1 MSNPK
6 PKLSDLEDMG
16 RAAGEI
22 LRAGFGKVHEI
33 SRKGAIDLVTE
44 VDREAEAFLLNQ
56 INERFPDSQAV
67 GEEGGRLSGS
77 GNGKWYIDP
86 IDGTTNY
93 THGLPI
99 FCVSI
104 AYEEAGELV
113 YGMVYNPIQE
123 EFYSAEKGSGAYLNG
138 RKLQVNQVYEVENSL
153 LVTGFPYD
161 IRTNPD
167 NNLAEYARFSLRTHG
182 VRRLGAAALDLC
194 YVAAGY
200 FDGFWEKRI
209 EVWDIAAGA
218 LIVSEAGGKVSD
230 VNGAPDF
237 MVEAESIL
245 AANPKLHSEMLKVLQ
260 EED

>member
-1 MSNPK
+1 MSQSK
-6 PKLSDLEDMG
+6 PTLADLEDMG

-22 LRAGFGKVHEI
+22 LRDGFGKVHEI
-33 SRKGAIDLVTE
+33 DRKGVIDLVTE
-44 VDREAEAFLLNQ
+44 VDKEAEAFLLQQ
-56 INERFPDSQAV
+56 IQERFPDSQAV

-77 GNGKWYIDP
+77 GDGKWYIDP

-104 AYEEAGELV
+104 AYEEAGELAF
-113 YGMVYNPIQE
+113 GIVYNPIQE
-123 EFYSAEKGSGAYLNG
+123 EFYSAESGGGAFLNG
-138 RKLQVNQVYEVENSL
+138 RALQVNQISEVANSL

-167 NNLAEYARFSLRTHG
+167 NNLAEYARFSMRTHG

-200 FDGFWEKRI
+200 FDGYWEKRLN
-209 EVWDIAAGA
+209 VWDIAAGA
-218 LIVSEAGGKVSD
+218 LIVREAGGKVTD
-230 VNGAPDF
+230 VKGAADI
-237 MVEAESIL
+237 MIETESIM

-260 EED
+260 EID

>member
-1 MSNPK
+1 MSERK
-6 PKLSDLEDMG
+6 PKLSDLEEMG

-22 LRAGFGKVHEI
+22 LRAGFGKVHDI
-33 SRKGAIDLVTE
+33 DRKGVIDLVTE
-44 VDREAEAFLLNQ
+44 VDKEAEAFLLQQ
-56 INERFPDSQAV
+56 IEAHFPDSQAV

-77 GNGKWYIDP
+77 GSGKWYIDP

-93 THGLPI
+93 AHGLPI

-104 AYEEAGELV
+104 AYEEAGELAFGV
-113 YGMVYNPIQE
+113 VYNPIQE
-123 EFYSAEKGSGAYLNG
+123 EFYAAERGGGAFLNG
-138 RKLQVNQVYEVENSL
+138 RPLQVNQVNEVANSL

-200 FDGFWEKRI
+200 FDGYWEKRLN
-209 EVWDIAAGA
+209 VWDVAAGA
-218 LIVSEAGGKVSD
+218 LVVREAGGKVTD
-230 VNGAPDF
+230 ANGAPDF
-237 MVEAESIL
+237 MTDTESIL
-245 AANPKLHSEMLKVLQ
+245 AANPKLHSEMLKILQ